1 MLRVCDHVAQGRIA
15 DVALA
20 DRLVSHQIAFGQVL
34 DDDDGVRHRMGSTE
48 LEKSSLKMGLH
59 LLIVSYGLTIFSSK
73 NLYHK
78 LLMNLIVNFYRLLYT
93 L

>member
-1 MLRVCDHVAQGRIA
+1 MDRIAHDVAGLVCDHIAQGRIA

-48 LEKSSLKMGLH
+48 LENNSEKHPQRALVSNASTISSRTKKYIISVL
-59 LLIVSYGLTIFSSK
+59 
-73 NLYHK
+73 
-78 LLMNLIVNFYRLLYT
+78 
-93 L
+93 